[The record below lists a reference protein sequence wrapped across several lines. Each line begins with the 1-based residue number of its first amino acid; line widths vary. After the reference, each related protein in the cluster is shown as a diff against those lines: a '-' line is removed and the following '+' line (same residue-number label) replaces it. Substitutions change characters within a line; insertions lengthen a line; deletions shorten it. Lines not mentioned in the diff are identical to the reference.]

1 MTNVTVSRRSQQC
14 RTFSRNVR
22 ALAQDVASLRADIE
36 QYRTDLRQVFEWLL
50 LEYNLLGGRRS
61 FLHRVTI
68 WSLTDTGAMNVHPH
82 RATERAS

>member
-50 LEYNLLGGRRS
+50 VEYQPAGRSPLLLTSRYHLVAYG
-61 FLHRVTI
+61 HRC
-68 WSLTDTGAMNVHPH
+68 D
-82 RATERAS
+82 ERAPAPCH